1 MDQALRFKEHIAGVA
16 AKGLAAAMCLKRL
29 KMASP
34 QTARQL
40 FIATVAPTMDYASNV
55 WSHACKTKE
64 AAWIERAQRVGAQ
77 AVTGGFRTV
86 ATAVAEA
93 EASVQSFRE
102 RHAQAAAKFW
112 IRMRTLPKTHPL
124 TSLRLKL
131 HKRYASPMQKLA
143 SAMERLDTKRLET
156 IDEFALAPW
165 DERVQATYEAD
176 RVETMRPDDPEDITI
191 ATSSSQRKGKVGLG
205 GVVRDA
211 SCDSADGVLA
221 SYSVTLGPSDEQNAY
236 TAGLEAIATAL
247 RCVPLGLRDRD
258 LTVVTSNRSA
268 LQVIGRPRQQSGQC
282 TIRAIYGS
290 VEFLAKRGCSVRFR
304 WVPARD
310 EEFTLGPLAKRQAKR
325 ATRDE
330 CVAEPATFQARSTT
344 LRLLLNGLTRVRQIA
359 EGVGKYSKR
368 IDKAL
373 PGKHTRKLYDELTRK
388 ESEVLIQLRTGKSRL
403 NSYLCKIGAVE
414 SDECICG
421 QSAETV
427 EHFLFRCRR
436 WTAQREIMRRYA
448 GGKMGD
454 LSFFLG
460 GKAEADDDKWPAKN
474 EEFTLGPLAKRQA
487 KRATRDECVAEPATF
502 QARSTT
508 LRLLLN
514 GHTRVRQIPEGVG
527 NYSKR
532 IDKALPGK
540 HTRKLF
546 ELANRG

>member
-16 AKGLAAAMCLKRL
+16 AKGLTAAMCLKRL

-34 QTARQL
+34 RTARQL

-64 AAWIERAQRVGAQ
+64 ATWIERAQRVGAQ

-112 IRMRTLPKTHPL
+112 IRMRTLPNSHPL
-124 TSLRLKL
+124 TSVRFKL
-131 HKRYASPMQKLA
+131 HRRYASPMQKLA
-143 SAMERLDTKRLET
+143 SAMSRLDTKRVEV
-156 IDEFALAPW
+156 IHEFALAPW

-176 RVETMRPDDPEDITI
+176 RAEVLTSGDSEDITI

-211 SCDSADGVLA
+211 LRNSADEVLA

-247 RCVPLGLRDRD
+247 RCVPLGLCDRY
-258 LTVVTSNRSA
+258 LTVVTSNRSV

-290 VEFLAKRGCSVRFR
+290 IKFLAKRGCRI
-304 WVPARD
+304 P
-310 EEFTLGPLAKRQAKR
+310 
-325 ATRDE
+325 
-330 CVAEPATFQARSTT
+330 
-344 LRLLLNGLTRVRQIA
+344 

-373 PGKHTRKLYDELTRK
+373 PGKHTRKVYDELTRK
-388 ESEVLIQLRTGKSRL
+388 ESEVLVQLRTGKSRL
-403 NSYLCKIGAVE
+403 NSYLCKIGAVK
-414 SDECICG
+414 SDECTCR
-421 QSAETV
+421 QAPETA

-436 WTAQREIMRRYA
+436 WTVQREIMRRCA
-448 GGKMGD
+448 GGKMGN

-460 GKAEADDDKWPAKN
+460 GKAESDDDKWQPDTGAV
-474 EEFTLGPLAKRQA
+474 
-487 KRATRDECVAEPATF
+487 RATIQFALAT
-502 QARSTT
+502 
-508 LRLLLN
+508 
-514 GHTRVRQIPEGVG
+514 
-527 NYSKR
+527 KR
-532 IDKALPGK
+532 FSMD
-540 HTRKLF
+540 R
-546 ELANRG
+546 